1 MDNSGV
7 GLNNVVNLQNRSI
20 TMKRIEITIIAA
32 CFIAGLLV
40 ASAGAAPKSGGMGM
54 GGCVEMC
61 GGGGPAA
68 GMGMWDGAHA
78 MYVISALGL
87 DDNQSTEVKA
97 ILLKL
102 QKEMIQKRT
111 DIQVAEIE
119 LREVIEKDPVDVKA
133 AETKLKQIASLKTEA
148 AMMHILGIEDVK
160 AKLTPEQKKK
170 LGEMMQMRG
179 MGHGKAMMECPTMKG
194 KMDMDRDTGAANA
207 KPAKN
212 KAPKA
217 ASPAHSLNQ

>member
-1 MDNSGV
+1 
-7 GLNNVVNLQNRSI
+7 
-20 TMKRIEITIIAA
+20 MKKIEITIIAA
-32 CFIAGLLV
+32 CFIAGLVV
-40 ASAGAAPKSGGMGM
+40 ASAEAAPKSGSMGM
-54 GGCVEMC
+54 GGCMEMC

-119 LREVIEKDPVDVKA
+119 LREVIEKDQVDVKT
-133 AETKLKQIASLKTEA
+133 AETRLKQIASLKTEV

-170 LGEMMQMRG
+170 LSEMTQMRG
-179 MGHGKAMMECPTMKG
+179 MGHGKAVMDCPKMKG
-194 KMDMDRDTGAANA
+194 KMDMGCDTGGVNA
-207 KPAKN
+207 KPVKN
-212 KAPKA
+212 KAIKA
-217 ASPAHSLNQ
+217 APPAPPLNQ

>member
-1 MDNSGV
+1 
-7 GLNNVVNLQNRSI
+7 
-20 TMKRIEITIIAA
+20 MKKIEFTIIAA
-32 CFIAGLLV
+32 CFIAGLVV
-40 ASAGAAPKSGGMGM
+40 ASAGAAPKSGSMGM
-54 GGCVEMC
+54 NGCMEMS
-61 GGGGPAA
+61 GGGGAAA

-102 QKEMIQKRT
+102 QKDMIQKRT

-119 LREVIEKDPVDVKA
+119 LREVIEKDSVDVKA
-133 AETKLKQIASLKTEA
+133 AETRLKQIASLKTDA

-170 LGEMMQMRG
+170 LSEMMQMRG

-207 KPAKN
+207 KPSKN

-217 ASPAHSLNQ
+217 ASPAHPLNQ